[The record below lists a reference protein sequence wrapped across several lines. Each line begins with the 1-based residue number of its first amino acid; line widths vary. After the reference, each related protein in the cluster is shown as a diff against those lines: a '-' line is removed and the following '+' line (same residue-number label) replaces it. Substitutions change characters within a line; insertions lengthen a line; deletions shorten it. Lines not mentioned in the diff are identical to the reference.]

1 MSDVPSVLLV
11 DASIYLF
18 RAFFSLPARWQDAEG
33 APTHAVLGFTRALLD
48 ARNRLR
54 PTHIAV
60 AFDTSLTTCFRNQL
74 FPAYKAQRPQPD
86 PDIIRQMALC
96 QASCDALGWFRC
108 ADAELEADDL
118 LASLL
123 RQWRETHPE
132 APAWLMTRDKDYGQL
147 LLDGATRVW
156 DDGTHFGAREFSAKF
171 GVPPEGFPDYQALVG
186 DAVDNVPGVRGVG
199 PKTAAQ
205 LIARYGTLETL
216 YAHLE
221 QVRAGATKVRR
232 PEAVAR
238 DLAEQREQAFAM
250 REILRLLRTRDV
262 VDSLEALRP
271 TPVDDAA
278 CRRFFEQLG
287 LARSL
292 KLPLPNGQEQG
303 T

>member
-1 MSDVPSVLLV
+1 MSDAPSVLFV

-18 RAFFSLPARWQDAEG
+18 RAFFSLPARWQDSDG

-48 ARNRLR
+48 AEARLR

-60 AFDTSLTTCFRNQL
+60 AFDTSLTTCFRNRV
-74 FPAYKAQRPQPD
+74 FPAYKAQRPPPD
-86 PDIIRQMALC
+86 PDIIRQQALC
-96 QASCDALGWFRC
+96 AASCDALGWYRC
-108 ADAELEADDL
+108 EDAELEADDL

-123 RQWRETHPE
+123 RQWRETHAD

-156 DDGTHFGAREFSAKF
+156 DDGKHFGAREFSAKF
-171 GVPPEGFPDYQALVG
+171 GVQPAGFPDYQALVG

-205 LIARYGTLETL
+205 LIGRYGSLEGL
-216 YAHLE
+216 YDRLE
-221 QVRAGATKVRR
+221 EVRAGHTPVRR
-232 PEAVAR
+232 PAQVAL

-250 REILRLLRTRDV
+250 REILRLRRSRDV
-262 VDSLEALRP
+262 VDSLDALRP
-271 TPVDDAA
+271 RAVDEDAR
-278 CRRFFEQLG
+278 RRFFEQLG

-292 KLPLPNGQEQG
+292 KFPQAKPA
-303 T
+303 